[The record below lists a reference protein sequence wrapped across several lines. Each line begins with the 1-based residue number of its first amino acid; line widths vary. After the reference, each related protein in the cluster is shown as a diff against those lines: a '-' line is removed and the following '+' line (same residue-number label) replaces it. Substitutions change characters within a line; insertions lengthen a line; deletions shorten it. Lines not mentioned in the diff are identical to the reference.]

1 MRLPRLP
8 LWTRLRQWRRHRR
21 INSFHRLYYNSLV
34 WQRTRWLGV
43 DVWKCPFDLWI
54 YQEILHEVHPD
65 WIIECGTAHGGSA
78 LYLASL
84 CDLLGRGRILTI
96 DIEARPNR
104 PQHPRISYLH
114 GSSTASETVE
124 TVKRLVPPGATTV
137 VILDSDHRAA
147 HVLEELR
154 LYSPLVTPGSYL
166 IVEDTNVNGHPVY
179 RRHGPGPMEAL
190 DAWLSTTSD
199 FAIDPAR
206 EKFWLTQN
214 PRGYLRRHR

>member
-1 MRLPRLP
+1 MRLPRPP
-8 LWTRLRQWRRHRR
+8 LWTRLRQWRRRHR
-21 INSFHRLYYNSLV
+21 IDSFHRLYYNSLV

-43 DVWKCPFDLWI
+43 DIWKCPLDLWI
-54 YQEILHEVHPD
+54 YQEILYEVRPD

-84 CDLLGRGRILTI
+84 FDLLGRGRILTI

-114 GSSTASETVE
+114 GSSTAPETVE
-124 TVKRLVPPGATTV
+124 TVRRLVPPGTTTL
-137 VILDSDHRAA
+137 VILDSDHHAA

-154 LYSPLVTPGSYL
+154 LYSPFVTPGSYL

-190 DAWLSTTSD
+190 DAWLPTTPD
-199 FAIDPAR
+199 FAIDPAC